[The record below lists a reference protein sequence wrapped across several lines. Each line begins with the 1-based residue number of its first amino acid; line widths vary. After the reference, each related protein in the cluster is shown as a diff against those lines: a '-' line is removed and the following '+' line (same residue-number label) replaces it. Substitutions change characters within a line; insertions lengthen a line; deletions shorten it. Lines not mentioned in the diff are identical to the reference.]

1 VHTVREKKEMSE
13 KTMHSA
19 RASAINSA
27 GSMSGLLG
35 LFVIACVE
43 FQRLWP
49 TGTSLIYLVVSLPLL
64 LIWIAH
70 QAGWTVAERNAG
82 LAVDIAIFI
91 LVIASLGIRFGA
103 SQPTSELAS
112 TLLFWAPLVA
122 AWWAWRYQNLPLR
135 LWLLLGGFFVVLTWQ
150 FASDHERLDEHLIL
164 SLLIALVVRYAS
176 RSAPPNPETTVNLR
190 DPLTGLP
197 SPECFEAELAHVS
210 AISDRYQLPLSL
222 IGCRIALL
230 EADHLPDDQLR
241 QCAEA
246 VTNRLRTSDT
256 ACQWDR
262 NTFMIL
268 LPNTP
273 EPSAGKL
280 ANGIREAFE
289 HFNFGPKFRLTVS
302 IATVQHESGED
313 PMSTVSALENK
324 LTNTAQ

>member
-1 VHTVREKKEMSE
+1 MTENPTPLAK
-13 KTMHSA
+13 
-19 RASAINSA
+19 ASAINSA
-27 GSMSGLLG
+27 GSMGGLLG

-49 TGTSLIYLVVSLPLL
+49 TGTSIVYLIVSLPLL

-70 QAGWTVAERNAG
+70 QAGWTVADRNAG
-82 LAVDIAIFI
+82 LAVDIAIYI
-91 LVIASLGIRFGA
+91 LLVASLGIRFGT

-122 AWWAWRYQNLPLR
+122 AWWAWRYEQLPLR
-135 LWLLLGGFFVVLTWQ
+135 LWLLLGGFFVMLTWPL
-150 FASDHERLDEHLIL
+150 AGDHERLDEHLIL
-164 SLLIALVVRYAS
+164 SFLIALIVRYAH
-176 RSAPPNPETTVNLR
+176 RSAPPSTDTAVNLS

-210 AISDRYQLPLSL
+210 AISDRYRLPLSL
-222 IGCRIALL
+222 IACRIAQL
-230 EADHLPDDQLR
+230 ETAQLSDDQLC

-246 VTNRLRTSDT
+246 ISNRLRTSDT

-262 NTFMIL
+262 STFMIL

-273 EPSAGKL
+273 ELSASKV
-280 ANGIREAFE
+280 ANQFQQALEV
-289 HFNFGPKFRLTVS
+289 FNFGQNFRLTVR

-313 PMSTVSALENK
+313 PMSTVSTLESK
-324 LTNTAQ
+324 LANAAE

>member
-1 VHTVREKKEMSE
+1 MTENPMQ
-13 KTMHSA
+13 SA
-19 RASAINSA
+19 KASRINSA
-27 GSMSGLLG
+27 GSMGGLLG

-49 TGTSLIYLVVSLPLL
+49 TGTSLIYLLVSLPLL

-82 LAVDIAIFI
+82 LAVDIAIYV

-103 SQPTSELAS
+103 GQPASELAS

-122 AWWAWRYQNLPLR
+122 AWWAWRYQQLPLR
-135 LWLLLGGFFVVLTWQ
+135 LWLLLGGFFVVLTWPL
-150 FASDHERLDEHLIL
+150 ASDHERLDEHLIL
-164 SLLIALVVRYAS
+164 SLLIALIVRYAH
-176 RSAPPNPETTVNLR
+176 RSTPPNPDSTMNLR
-190 DPLTGLP
+190 DALTGLP

-210 AISDRYQLPLSL
+210 AISDRYRLPLSL
-222 IGCRIALL
+222 IACRIGRL
-230 EADHLPDDQLR
+230 ETGHLSDDQLC

-256 ACQWDR
+256 ATQWDPS
-262 NTFMIL
+262 TFMIL

-273 EPSAGKL
+273 EISANNV
-280 ANGIREAFE
+280 ANEIRKALE
-289 HFNFGPKFRLTVS
+289 HFNFGQNFRLTVS
-302 IATVQHESGED
+302 IATVEHESGED

-324 LTNTAQ
+324 LANTDE

>member
-1 VHTVREKKEMSE
+1 MTENP
-13 KTMHSA
+13 TPSA
-19 RASAINSA
+19 KASRINSA
-27 GSMSGLLG
+27 GSMGGLLG

-49 TGTSLIYLVVSLPLL
+49 TGTSLIYLLVSLPLL

-70 QAGWTVAERNAG
+70 QAGWTVAERHAG
-82 LAVDIAIFI
+82 LAVDIAIYV

-122 AWWAWRYQNLPLR
+122 AWWAWRYQQLPLR
-135 LWLLLGGFFVVLTWQ
+135 LWLLLGSFFVVLTWPL
-150 FASDHERLDEHLIL
+150 ASDHERLDEHLIL
-164 SLLIALVVRYAS
+164 SLLIAIIVRYAH
-176 RSAPPNPETTVNLR
+176 RSTPPNRDTTMTLR

-210 AISDRYQLPLSL
+210 SISDRYRLPLSL
-222 IGCRIALL
+222 IACRIGRL
-230 EADHLPDDQLR
+230 ETGQLADDQLC

-262 NTFMIL
+262 STFMIL

-273 EPSAGKL
+273 EISAGKV
-280 ANGIREAFE
+280 ANEIRKAFE
-289 HFNFGPKFRLTVS
+289 HFNFGQNFQLTVS
-302 IATVQHESGED
+302 IATVEHESGED
-313 PMSTVSALENK
+313 PMSTLSTLENK
-324 LTNTAQ
+324 LANTAE